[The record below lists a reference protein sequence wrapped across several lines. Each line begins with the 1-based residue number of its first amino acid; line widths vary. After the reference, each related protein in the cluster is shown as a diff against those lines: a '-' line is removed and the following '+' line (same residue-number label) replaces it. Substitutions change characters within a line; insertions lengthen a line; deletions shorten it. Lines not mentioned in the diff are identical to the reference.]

1 MAASSN
7 TRPETATPAPE
18 ERDRDRF
25 RQARRAL
32 LGLGAFSALT
42 SRDAEAQ
49 VRTPRS
55 SRPISVTPGELRL
68 LDRTTNGATA
78 QDVAYIYSIGY
89 HQYLDWQ
96 LGAEAIADPDCDA
109 RVSAY
114 STVSLPPVSLYTLDA
129 AMVTRQLAEATV
141 TRAVYSNRQLFER
154 MVEFWG
160 DHFHTNVNTVGIHKV
175 FEDREVFRK
184 LALTNFFEL
193 LVGSAASPA
202 MLTYLNN
209 TDSTRSAPNQNYARE
224 LMELHT
230 LGVDGGYTQQD
241 VIEVARA
248 FTGWRRY
255 GSTGD
260 GRAGSFYYD
269 AGRHDNNAKLVL
281 GVPIAAGGGINDG
294 FNVLRILADQPSTA
308 RFVSRKML
316 RWLLDYNPSTTL
328 VNDVAGEFARTRGDV
343 KAVIRR
349 ILAYENVLW
358 APPLLKR
365 PFHYIVSALRVLN
378 ANVTN
383 LDTVRNTYLSGSGHA
398 PFAWGPPNGYP
409 QSFDYWG
416 GLPLPRWNYAF
427 NLANNGVSGATF
439 DLPALLAG
447 ATTAVQVADRIET
460 RLFTGD
466 MPEADKAALIAY
478 LRPDPPSTSRI
489 RDAIGLALASPAFQW
504 H

>member
-1 MAASSN
+1 
-7 TRPETATPAPE
+7 
-18 ERDRDRF
+18 
-25 RQARRAL
+25 
-32 LGLGAFSALT
+32 
-42 SRDAEAQ
+42 
-49 VRTPRS
+49 VPRS
-55 SRPISVTPGELRL
+55 SRPITVTPGELRL

-78 QDVAYIYSIGY
+78 QDVGFIYSIGY
-89 HQYLDWQ
+89 NQYLEWQ
-96 LGAEAIADPDCDA
+96 LTPEAIADPDCDL
-109 RVSAY
+109 RVSAFN
-114 STVSLPPVSLYTLDA
+114 TIALPPVTLYTLDSGL
-129 AMVTRQLAEATV
+129 VTRQLAEATV

-160 DHFHTNVNTVGIHKV
+160 DHFHTNINTVGIHKV
-175 FEDREVFRK
+175 FEDREIIRK
-184 LALTNFFEL
+184 LALTNFYDL

-209 TDSTRSAPNQNYARE
+209 TDSTRTAPNQNYARE

-241 VIEVARA
+241 VVEVARA
-248 FTGWRRY
+248 FTGWRRH
-255 GSTGD
+255 GNTGD
-260 GRAGSFYYD
+260 ARAGTFYYD
-269 AGRHDNNAKLVL
+269 ANRHDNNAKLVL

-294 FNVLRILADQPSTA
+294 LNVLRILADHPSTA
-308 RFVSRKML
+308 RFVARKML
-316 RWLLDYNPSTTL
+316 RWLLDYDPSTTL
-328 VNDVAGEFARTRGDV
+328 VNDVAGEFTRTRGDV
-343 KAVIRR
+343 KALIRR
-349 ILAYENVLW
+349 ILSYENVVW

-383 LDTVRNTYLSGSGHA
+383 LDTVRNTYLSGTGHA

-409 QSFDYWG
+409 QSFEYWG
-416 GLPLPRWNYAF
+416 GLPLPRWNFAF
-427 NLANNGVSGATF
+427 NLANNSVGGATF
-439 DLPALLAG
+439 DLPGLLAG

-466 MPEADKAALIAY
+466 MPAADKAALITY

-489 RDAIGLALASPAFQW
+489 RDAIGLALASPALQW

>member
-1 MAASSN
+1 M
-7 TRPETATPAPE
+7 
-18 ERDRDRF
+18 
-25 RQARRAL
+25 
-32 LGLGAFSALT
+32 
-42 SRDAEAQ
+42 
-49 VRTPRS
+49 
-55 SRPISVTPGELRL
+55 
-68 LDRTTNGATA
+68 
-78 QDVAYIYSIGY
+78 
-89 HQYLDWQ
+89 
-96 LGAEAIADPDCDA
+96 
-109 RVSAY
+109 
-114 STVSLPPVSLYTLDA
+114 SLPPVSLYTLDP
-129 AMVTRQLAEATV
+129 AMVTRQLAEATI

-154 MVEFWG
+154 MVEFWT

-209 TDSTRSAPNQNYARE
+209 TDSTRVRAQPELRPRADGAAHARRRRR
-224 LMELHT
+224 LHAA
-230 LGVDGGYTQQD
+230 GRHRGG
-241 VIEVARA
+241 AG

-255 GSTGD
+255 GNTDD
-260 GRAGSFYYD
+260 GRAGSFFYD

-294 FNVLRILADQPSTA
+294 FNVLRILADHPSTA

-328 VNDVAGEFARTRGDV
+328 VDDVADEFARTRGDI

-383 LDTVRNTYLSGSGHA
+383 LDTIRNTYLSGMGHA

-409 QSFDYWG
+409 QSFEYWG

-466 MPEADKAALIAY
+466 MPAADKAALITY